1 MGSKRDSLGDRMKG
15 YENVTRTKLVRRMP
29 VIIRIDGKAFHTFTK
44 GFDKPF
50 DSLLMDAMNRTMKYL
65 CENIQG
71 CVLGYTQSDEISL
84 LLVDYQTLTTDSWFD
99 DTVQKMC
106 SISASMAT
114 LAFNKAWKEVVDEW
128 GEKTFG
134 SSWFEGGTN
143 EPIDELL
150 KKKAETYCSKYDRAL
165 FDSRVFN
172 VPKEDVTNYFVWRQ
186 QDATR
191 NSIQSAGQACFSHRE
206 LMNKTCNMIQDMLFT
221 EKGINW
227 NDYSTSCKRGTC
239 CVKRMVD
246 VPTGNVCG
254 AVQEVVRRQ
263 KWQLDTG
270 IPIFTQEP
278 NYINGQVFVGD

>member
-71 CVLGYTQSDEISL
+71 CMLGYTQSDEISL

-114 LAFNKAWKEVVDEW
+114 LVFNKAWKEVVDEW

-143 EPIDELL
+143 EPIVE
-150 KKKAETYCSKYDRAL
+150 
-165 FDSRVFN
+165 
-172 VPKEDVTNYFVWRQ
+172 
-186 QDATR
+186 
-191 NSIQSAGQACFSHRE
+191 
-206 LMNKTCNMIQDMLFT
+206 
-221 EKGINW
+221 EKG
-227 NDYSTSCKRGTC
+227 R
-239 CVKRMVD
+239 
-246 VPTGNVCG
+246 
-254 AVQEVVRRQ
+254 
-263 KWQLDTG
+263 
-270 IPIFTQEP
+270 
-278 NYINGQVFVGD
+278 YILF

>member
-71 CVLGYTQSDEISL
+71 CMLGYTQSDEISL

-114 LAFNKAWKEVVDEW
+114 LVFNKAWKEVVDEW

-150 KKKAETYCSKYDRAL
+150 KKKADTYCSKYDRAL

-172 VPKEDVTNYFVWRQ
+172 VPKEDVANYFVWRQ

-206 LMNKTCNMIQDMLFT
+206 LMNKTCNMIQDMLFI
-221 EKGINW
+221 EKGIN
-227 NDYSTSCKRGTC
+227 
-239 CVKRMVD
+239 
-246 VPTGNVCG
+246 VCS

-278 NYINGQVFVGD
+278 NYINGLVFVGD